1 MSNSIDLNNSG
12 IVIKKGEKGFVDLK
26 ELMFSSEHQ
35 IVILDTETQKAEQKY
50 ISRLPLIF
58 SIDFRGKAKN
68 PPEIVLLINPESLS
82 FSTSKKI
89 NSEFTR
95 GGYVTEE
102 WGNMQENLQFS
113 GKIGGYYVLN
123 PQIDFSGLN
132 RYERSKSPSFKNL
145 MNLFM
150 MYRNN
155 GMIYDNT
162 TKAPEGNRSNKLI
175 RNKKLQT
182 VNNRIPKII
191 KKAKNRIIDVGDV
204 YLNYDGIIYRG
215 SFDEFSIEESADSPY
230 TLSYKFGF
238 TVRSKKEINKRSD
251 LVYTQNSNDPRDA
264 AVNRE
269 AANRIQKFKETVNSI
284 SVSEIQENT
293 TTRQVDSVSSI
304 TKSEVARESLRS
316 QIKYLNEEKLSIDNE
331 DISNMANDFSKMNS
345 SNFKESQEGVFSNFS
360 TNMKILEKNNQASN
374 FNKAQELTQKAVQNL
389 NEKKKLSS
397 K

>member
-1 MSNSIDLNNSG
+1 MSNSLDLSSSG
-12 IVIKKGEKGFVDLK
+12 ILVKGEKGFVDLK

-35 IVILDTETQKAEQKY
+35 IIILDTETKKAEQKY

-89 NSEFTR
+89 NSQYTR

-113 GKIGGYYVLN
+113 GRIGGFYVLN

-162 TKAPEGNRSNKLI
+162 TKASEGNKSNKLI
-175 RNKKLQT
+175 RNKKLAS
-182 VNNRIPKII
+182 VNNRIPKMI
-191 KKAKNRIIDVGDV
+191 KKAKNRIVDIGDV

-238 TVRSKKEINKRSD
+238 TVRSRREINKRPE
-251 LVYTQNSNDPRDA
+251 LVYTQNSNDPRDSS
-264 AVNRE
+264 VNRD
-269 AANRIQKFKETVNSI
+269 AANRIQKFKETVNNI
-284 SVSEIQENT
+284 STSEIQANST
-293 TTRQVDSVSSI
+293 NRTVDGVSSI
-304 TKSEVARESLRS
+304 TKSEVVRETLRS
-316 QIKYLNEEKLSIDNE
+316 QINYFNDEKLNLDNE
-331 DISNMANDFSKMNS
+331 DINNLASDFNKINS
-345 SNFKESQEGVFSNFS
+345 SNFQESQEGIFSNFT
-360 TNMKILEKNNQASN
+360 TNMKILGKNNQGSN
-374 FNKAQELTQKAVQNL
+374 FEKGQQITQKAVQTL